1 MLQIIS
7 KNDSKIVI
15 NPQNTQKSID
25 MINSY
30 IKSGNCENMTVDI
43 SRLNVMD
50 ACMVSTL
57 CSTQHY
63 LKYPNGKINWLTSSN
78 EVKTYTSSMDLGNTS
93 FSIV

>member
-15 NPQNTQKSID
+15 EPQSAQKSID
-25 MINSY
+25 MINNH
-30 IKSGNCENMTVDI
+30 IKLCNCENMTVDI
-43 SRLNVMD
+43 SRLNIMD

-63 LKYPNGKINWLTSSN
+63 LKYPNGKINWLVSSHS
-78 EVKTYTSSMDLGNTS
+78 VKKYVSSMNIGNSS
-93 FSIV
+93 FNTI